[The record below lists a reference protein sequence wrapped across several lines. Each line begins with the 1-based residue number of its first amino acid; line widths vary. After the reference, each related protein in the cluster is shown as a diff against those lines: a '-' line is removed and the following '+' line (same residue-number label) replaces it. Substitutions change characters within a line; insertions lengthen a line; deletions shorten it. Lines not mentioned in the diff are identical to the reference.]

1 MQNFRYMM
9 PLEMMEHISRQ
20 KLCDDFDNILDR
32 VDKEDTGFVIVDDNG
47 KDRYVLCSAR
57 WMEYCF
63 DDDFGCII
71 DSALRYA
78 LPRESYMPSTVVEF
92 IRKYINIIDTKT
104 IDVAIK
110 DINQELKRNNVHDPE
125 MWSTLKTELE
135 ERLDY
140 LYKKQQEKKDE

>member
-47 KDRYVLCSAR
+47 KDRCVLCPAR

-71 DSALRYA
+71 NSALRYA
-78 LPRESYMPSTVVEF
+78 ISRHTYMPGVVVDF
-92 IRKYINIIDTKT
+92 IRRYAR
-104 IDVAIK
+104 VLLRRMIK
-110 DINQELKRNNVHDPE
+110 SRKRE
-125 MWSTLKTELE
+125 
-135 ERLDY
+135 
-140 LYKKQQEKKDE
+140 KDEYILLHIYRGMIQERRKKNELRYTSK